1 MSENLRTVLM
11 RTGREYQLHVRTGVR
26 LLLQFGLA
34 GCVAIASS
42 NGWQGLAETINNRDL
57 PKVDSGVKTE
67 KTEPNVAPSPAS
79 KTGPITATKNSTS
92 SVASAPRFFCQVW
105 NGQYTVMY
113 SPERRSGE
121 SFPWAVPQ
129 ALGGGWQP
137 EKRCAEISRRL
148 EEYRPDGLQELQT
161 SRENGYNTVCAT
173 TQSNT
178 TCRLVFTV
186 PPGRDPVTT
195 RNAVFQNLTVADSGK
210 MTQGVNT
217 YVSTGGES
225 FNLNDNLVNLGL
237 SVVGGNSSW
246 GTGNSFADRD
256 GINLRPYLAPS
267 DGGTGA
273 SLKNGVSSRK
283 GLHLNPDR
291 FR

>member
-1 MSENLRTVLM
+1 M
-11 RTGREYQLHVRTGVR
+11 RTGREHHLHMRTGVR
-26 LLLQFGLA
+26 LLLQLGLT

-42 NGWQGLAETINNRDL
+42 HGWQGLAETSSSEL
-57 PKVDSGVKTE
+57 PKVDPGL
-67 KTEPNVAPSPAS
+67 KTEPNTVPSPAPKS
-79 KTGPITATKNSTS
+79 GPITATKSAPPR
-92 SVASAPRFFCQVW
+92 VASSPRFFCQVW

-113 SPERRSGE
+113 SPESRSGE

-137 EKRCAEISRRL
+137 ERRCAEISRRL
-148 EEYRPDGLQELQT
+148 EAYRPDGLQELQT

-173 TQSNT
+173 TQSNA

-186 PPGRDPVTT
+186 PPEQDPITT

-217 YVSTGGES
+217 YVSTGDGS
-225 FNLNDNLVNLGL
+225 FNLNENLVNLGL
-237 SVVGGNSSW
+237 SIVGGNSS
-246 GTGNSFADRD
+246 GQTVNTFADQE
-256 GINLRPYLAPS
+256 GINLRPHLAPS
-267 DGGTGA
+267 DGGTGS
-273 SLKNGVSSRK
+273 SLKNGVSSRQ
-283 GLHLNPDR
+283 GLPLNPDR